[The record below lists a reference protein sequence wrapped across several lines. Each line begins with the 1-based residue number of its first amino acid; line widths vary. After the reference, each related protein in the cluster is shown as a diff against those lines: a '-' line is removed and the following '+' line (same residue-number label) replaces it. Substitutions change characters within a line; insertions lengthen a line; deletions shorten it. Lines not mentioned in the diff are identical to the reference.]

1 MILEN
6 IMKLKK
12 ILISLLFSIGLIG
25 ATSLAYAD
33 FNDGWN
39 AYVQEDYKGA
49 SKEWKPLAEK
59 GDAKSQTNLGILYYN
74 GKGVLKDYKKA
85 VEWLTKAA
93 EQGEAEAQFILGE
106 IYIEGKGAL
115 KSFKTAKYWVQ
126 LAYEN
131 GFDRAE
137 VLWNEYELWKY

>member
-1 MILEN
+1 
-6 IMKLKK
+6 MKLKK
-12 ILISLLFSIGLIG
+12 ILISSLLSIGLIG
-25 ATSLAYAD
+25 ATCLSYAD
-33 FNDGWN
+33 FNDGWT
-39 AYVQEDYKGA
+39 AYSNEDYKGA
-49 SKEWKPLAEK
+49 SKEWKPLAEE
-59 GDAKSQTNLGILYYN
+59 GDAKSQTNLGILYFN

-106 IYIEGKGAL
+106 IYIEGKVAL

>member
-1 MILEN
+1 M
-6 IMKLKK
+6 
-12 ILISLLFSIGLIG
+12 
-25 ATSLAYAD
+25 
-33 FNDGWN
+33 
-39 AYVQEDYKGA
+39 
-49 SKEWKPLAEK
+49 
-59 GDAKSQTNLGILYYN
+59 YYN

-106 IYIEGKGAL
+106 IYIEGKGAI

-137 VLWNEYELWKY
+137 ALWNEYELWKY

>member
-1 MILEN
+1 
-6 IMKLKK
+6 MKLKK
-12 ILISLLFSIGLIG
+12 ILISSLLSIGLIG
-25 ATSLAYAD
+25 TTCLTYAD
-33 FNDGWN
+33 FNDGWT
-39 AYVQEDYKGA
+39 AYSKEDYKGA
-49 SKEWKPLAEK
+49 SKEWKPLAEE

-106 IYIEGKGAL
+106 IYIEGIVAL

-137 VLWNEYELWKY
+137 ALWYEHELWKY

>member
-1 MILEN
+1 MIWEN

-12 ILISLLFSIGLIG
+12 ILISSLLSIGLLG
-25 ATSLAYAD
+25 TTCLTYAD

-39 AYVQEDYKGA
+39 AYVQEDYKAA

-59 GDAKSQTNLGILYYN
+59 GHAKSQTNLGILYYN

-93 EQGEAEAQFILGE
+93 EQGEVEAQFILGE
-106 IYIEGKGAL
+106 IYIEGKGAI

-131 GFDRAE
+131 GFEGAKA
-137 VLWNEYELWKY
+137 LWDEHELWKY

>member
-1 MILEN
+1 
-6 IMKLKK
+6 MKLKK
-12 ILISLLFSIGLIG
+12 ILISSLLSIGLIG
-25 ATSLAYAD
+25 ITCLTYAD
-33 FNDGWN
+33 FNDGWT
-39 AYVQEDYKGA
+39 AFSKEDYKGA
-49 SKEWKPLAEK
+49 SKEWKPLAEE

-106 IYIEGKGAL
+106 IYIEGIVAL

-137 VLWNEYELWKY
+137 ALWNEYELWKY

>member
-1 MILEN
+1 MQ
-6 IMKLKK
+6 LKK
-12 ILISLLFSIGLIG
+12 ILISLLLSIGLIG
-25 ATSLAYAD
+25 STGLAYAD
-33 FNDGWN
+33 FNDGWT
-39 AYVQEDYKGA
+39 AYSIEDYKTA
-49 SKEWKPLAEK
+49 FKEWRPLAEE

-85 VEWLTKAA
+85 VEWLTKGA

-106 IYIEGKGAL
+106 IYIEGKAVL

>member
-1 MILEN
+1 
-6 IMKLKK
+6 MKLKK
-12 ILISLLFSIGLIG
+12 ILISSLLSIGLIG
-25 ATSLAYAD
+25 ATCLSYAD
-33 FNDGWN
+33 FNDGWT
-39 AYVQEDYKGA
+39 AYSNEDYKGA
-49 SKEWKPLAEK
+49 SKEWKPLAEE

-85 VEWLTKAA
+85 VEWLTKGA
-93 EQGEAEAQFILGE
+93 EQGEVEAQFILGE
-106 IYIEGKGAL
+106 IYIEGKAVL
-115 KSFKTAKYWVQ
+115 KSFKTAKYWLQ

>member
-12 ILISLLFSIGLIG
+12 ILISLLLSIGLIG
-25 ATSLAYAD
+25 ATSIAYAD

-49 SKEWKPLAEK
+49 SKEWKTLAEK

-93 EQGEAEAQFILGE
+93 EQGEAEAQFILAE
-106 IYIEGKGAL
+106 IYIEGKAIG
-115 KSFKTAKYWVQ
+115 KSYKNAKYWVE

-137 VLWNEYELWKY
+137 SLWYEHELWKY

>member
-1 MILEN
+1 
-6 IMKLKK
+6 MKLKK
-12 ILISLLFSIGLIG
+12 ILISLLLSIGLIG
-25 ATSLAYAD
+25 TTCLAYAD
-33 FNDGWN
+33 FNDGWT
-39 AYVQEDYKGA
+39 AYSIEDYKTA
-49 SKEWKPLAEK
+49 FKEWRPLAEE

-85 VEWLTKAA
+85 LEWLTKAA

-106 IYIEGKGAL
+106 IYIEGKAAP

-137 VLWNEYELWKY
+137 ALWNEYELWKY